1 MVRVAVSEDD
11 LRGHLKEFL
20 QELRLATESFDAD
33 HHWEAKRCASV
44 LTTLLSRSKSNT
56 CLLSQLGM
64 DDRRLVSSCDPTSR
78 WLETADL
85 QVARGLFLDGY
96 RPALDSS
103 TLGFVSIDAW
113 WNEPVLRIGAREFS
127 RGEIIR
133 IVRDQ
138 DGGAHIDRTQ
148 DIDYADLKT
157 SQAVVA
163 RPIGHGSLFVVDAV
177 FRNPARFL
185 IRQFCHE
192 ILKSLDPEYFSHPR
206 APPKDH
212 VIVWAHATA
221 AFGTAQGLDYR
232 DTDGSELCPCGS
244 KMLFAFCHQR
254 GRPLRLRTH

>member
-1 MVRVAVSEDD
+1 MARVSVSEND

-20 QELRLATESFDAD
+20 QELRQSAASFDAD

-44 LTTLLSRSKSNT
+44 MTTLFSRSKSNL
-56 CLLSQLGM
+56 CLISQLGM
-64 DDRRLVSSCDPTSR
+64 GDRKLVSSCALASR
-78 WLETADL
+78 WVDTSDL
-85 QVARGLFLDGY
+85 QVGPGLFLDGY

-103 TLGFVSIDAW
+103 ILVFVSIDAW
-113 WNEPVLRIGAREFS
+113 WNQPVLRIGAREFS

-138 DGGAHIDRTQ
+138 DGGAHIDGTQ

-163 RPIGHGSLFVVDAV
+163 RPVGHGGLFIVDAV

-192 ILKSLDPEYFSHPR
+192 VLKSLDPEYSSQPKIR
-206 APPKDH
+206 PKDH
-212 VIVWAHATA
+212 VIVWTHATA
-221 AFGTAQGLDYR
+221 APEASQRLDYR
-232 DTDGSELCPCGS
+232 DTNGSELCPCGS
-244 KMLFAFCHQR
+244 NVLFSFCHQR
-254 GRPLRLRTH
+254 GRPAQT